1 MTNLTERQ
9 QLGRAQN
16 AISAYLTRK
25 LSLPKIYLD
34 ASWNQQAID
43 LLAIDRSG
51 VGDVHAVR
59 MILREPNPEAGQG
72 GESVLTVTAAG
83 KAVEQMHRFQ
93 SQFRYIAVVSNLPY
107 ALDPTFSWDFRE
119 KTKTFAEDGVGRIGV
134 LYLDVFGD
142 DARVDEIVK
151 PERFRS
157 SKEIL
162 DLTDE
167 YVATHTANME
177 YRDPSDYEVHA

>member
-1 MTNLTERQ
+1 MTNLSERQ

-25 LSLPKIYLD
+25 LVLPKIYLD
-34 ASWNQQAID
+34 AAWNQQAID

-59 MILREPNPEAGQG
+59 MIRREPTPESGKE
-72 GESVLTVTAAG
+72 GESIQTMTAAG
-83 KAVEQMHRFQ
+83 ECIEQMHALP
-93 SQFRYIAVVSNLPY
+93 SQYRYIAVVSDLSY
-107 ALDPTFSWDFRE
+107 GLTHRFSAAFNS
-119 KTKTFAEDGVGRIGV
+119 KIFAEDGVGRIGILFV
-134 LYLDVFGD
+134 DVSGD
-142 DARVDEIVK
+142 DTRVDEILK

-157 SKEIL
+157 SKQIL

>member
-34 ASWNQQAID
+34 ATWNQQAID

-59 MILREPNPEAGQG
+59 MIRRESNPEIGQD
-72 GESVLTVTAAG
+72 GESVRTLT
-83 KAVEQMHRFQ
+83 AVGEEIEKMHTLP
-93 SQFRYIAVVSNLPY
+93 SQYRYIAVVSNLSY
-107 ALDPTFSWDFRE
+107 GLTHRFSAALNS
-119 KTKTFAEDGVGRIGV
+119 KIFAEDGVGRIGT
-134 LYLDVFGD
+134 LYVDVSGE
-142 DARVDEIVK
+142 DARVDEIIK

-167 YVATHTANME
+167 YVASHTANME